1 MFSPEEETLRDGIV
15 LMPTL
20 IIKDKHSGKL
30 TLPHYLLI
38 NDRIVGLMKGE
49 ARVTVPAATFKVTVR
64 SSIKFI
70 ESSAMVTT
78 SEAVDTFLEFGDRE
92 KIWDII
98 FWVDMIL
105 WLVKRLINLPE
116 PWGLIYEMVSNG
128 FFAVWLMRVWII
140 RKKYFKVEV
149 YQKIVKRDNDKQQ
162 Q

>member
-1 MFSPEEETLRDGIV
+1 
-15 LMPTL
+15 MPTL
-20 IIKDKHSGKL
+20 IIKDKNSGKL

-70 ESSAMVTT
+70 EPSAMVTT

-98 FWVDMIL
+98 FWADMVL

-116 PWGLIYEMVSNG
+116 PWGLIYEILSNG

-149 YQKIVKRDNDKQQ
+149 YQKIMKRDNDKQQ